1 MDHALLE
8 GIAVG
13 APTNH
18 NGVTMFPVTGGTKV
32 PDGITIGS
40 EGVTVSEL
48 ESAEV
53 PTLLVTNTTGH
64 PVLLLEGEVLEGGQ
78 QTRTLNVS
86 VLVPASSTI
95 EVPVSCVEAGRWRGG
110 RQFNRS
116 GYSVSREVRR
126 AKHIGVTRNIRRSS
140 SYKASDQ
147 GAVWQSV
154 DRQLNAY
161 AVTSATSSFEE
172 VSAAAYERDDT
183 RRRVTDELVQAGP
196 ADGQTGV
203 VVAVDGKV
211 VSAELFGSP
220 ELLAARWEQI
230 VRSVMFESGFGTSE
244 GADPADAE
252 PGATTADAENFLGL
266 LAQADSLPAP
276 GVGLGQERHV
286 ETEDLVAQALVLD
299 DSLVHASAFALV
311 G

>member
-1 MDHALLE
+1 MDIALLE
-8 GIAVG
+8 GVAVG

-18 NGVTMFPVTGGTKV
+18 NGVTLFPVTGGTKV

-53 PTLLVTNTTGH
+53 PTLLVTNTTST
-64 PVLLLEGEVLEGGQ
+64 PVLLLEGEVLEGGR

-86 VLVPASSTI
+86 VLVPANSTI

-110 RQFNRS
+110 RAFNRS

-154 DRQLNAY
+154 DRQLSAY
-161 AVTSATSSFEE
+161 AITSDTSSFEE

-196 ADGQTGV
+196 AEGQTGV

-230 VRSVMFESGFGTSE
+230 VRSVMFASGFG
-244 GADPADAE
+244 PAEQVDAE
-252 PGATTADAENFLGL
+252 PGATTADAEKFLGL
-266 LAQADSLPAP
+266 LATADAVPAP

>member
-1 MDHALLE
+1 MDIALLE
-8 GIAVG
+8 GVAVG

-18 NGVTMFPVTGGTKV
+18 NGVTLFPVTGGTKV

-53 PTLLVTNTTGH
+53 PTLLVTNTTGT

-86 VLVPASSTI
+86 VLVPANSTI

-110 RQFNRS
+110 RAFTRS

-126 AKHIGVTRNIRRSS
+126 AKHLGVTRNVRRSS

-147 GAVWQSV
+147 GAVWNSV

-161 AVTSATSSFEE
+161 AITSDTSSFED

-183 RRRVTDELVQAGP
+183 RRRATDELVQAGP
-196 ADGQTGV
+196 AEGQTGV

-230 VRSVMFESGFGTSE
+230 VRSVMFESGFGPAE
-244 GADPADAE
+244 QADAE
-252 PGATTADAENFLGL
+252 QGATTADAEKFLGL
-266 LAQADSLPAP
+266 LAAAEAVPAP

-299 DSLVHASAFALV
+299 NSLVHASAFALV